1 MGKRLRFLAVSA
13 ITLALISVSAPQPV
27 QAVSPVTVPTFTVTR
42 GSNPFLARL
51 NFTADSRAR
60 YVVHAY
66 FSGDNFLNKYL
77 VNSDYVPG
85 TDASNISPASGNC
98 SAAINDLQ
106 NTDPYA
112 PYPVS
117 YCRLTGIF
125 SQTVR
130 FSLLVIERSN
140 QNRLPES
147 AKSEPV
153 GFLQGASGGIQ
164 RYGTR
169 SDGTPGVTIATG
181 STNGASRII
190 VGFRRS
196 DDYSVISAYSSQLTM
211 KSGSHGF
218 AVPLAG
224 GYRYTFD
231 VKYFGGVSGNTT
243 WFDSDFKSEM
253 SSPLYVSQ
261 VSAPV
266 SDVIATPTA
275 DGKIHVRWTNPT
287 NGNLPARHL
296 VYLSTN
302 KFDVFVAPESLV
314 SYPTNS
320 VILSQITNGTSYESL
335 TPGVSYFIVVSSTM
349 ASPDTNPARVSTS
362 EPVIV
367 QMAPGSPLATFAAA
381 DRQINATWTEP
392 QFTGGVSPK
401 NYEIQA
407 SSDGTNWTFATF
419 DGSARN
425 GSIGSLTNGQQYT
438 VRIRAINDAGPGT
451 WESSTA
457 TPIGVPT
464 AVTEPVTSIGQTT
477 ARIAMSLNAQGDN
490 VRVWLQYR
498 LGDGTINEVDL
509 GSTNSSIYAGAS
521 SLTGLTSGRLY
532 RVRAKAQAS
541 DGNYYYGLWKN
552 FTTTPLA
559 VTNVAVS
566 STAETV
572 TATWATPDVTPTVL
586 KYDVWAEVNGE
597 TVGMGCTDVSR
608 SSSSGSCVIAGL
620 DPGVLYDI
628 RIAARVTGGDFGNA
642 TSQLTRNALATKR
655 LQVIQDRSGLLPKL
669 YVGIPNPNLT
679 SFFSADSGLALS
691 ITSTTGTKCLVEP
704 GLKLSVRATGT
715 CSLTIAQSGN
725 TIFGPAETKTVS
737 LTIAAT
743 QTISFSFSGLSAPK
757 VAAAAIDIAS
767 YASASSSLAV
777 SFSSNTNETC
787 TIDGTMLTPQR
798 AGLCEVFAIQT
809 GNENFMSAPQ
819 ESASFFVGKGDQAT
833 LEITSTGG
841 QFNQPLTLLTSGG
854 SGTGNVTYTISSS
867 GNTSSCSI
875 TSTGVKAMQ
884 PGDCIVQAKKEA
896 DDNYIEWVSQ
906 LKTLVFTK
914 ASQAITFVSIPDTI
928 EGSTINPSVSS
939 SSELTVTLESLTTSV
954 CTISN
959 GSISLDHAGTC
970 RIKASQSGTTSYLA
984 ASDVTVQFESNQ
996 KATPQTGTMRYDR
1009 TRTYRIGSII
1019 DFYVADDVNGAQSEV
1034 PGTFTWLA
1042 DTPGILEFDPQVHGR
1057 ATVVGRPSSGGMLNV
1072 MYKFTPSAGY
1082 TALYNPALGPGAL
1095 QIAQT
1100 PQPVAVAQQIVDYDE
1115 SAKFVVSGVLGTGQ
1129 LSYGFSP
1136 MDNANLN
1143 SSARNALCTISGT
1156 IVTRSEPG
1164 SCVVRALV
1172 ASDNQY
1178 EATAAVQEFFFMKKS
1193 QYVTVENYW
1202 MLDEANYANQSTTFD
1217 LSTMVVSSQGLT
1229 VDTSTTSAACSIT
1242 ASVLTVLSAGEC
1254 SIKMSQAGSSTVI
1267 EFPDAYFVFMIGKA
1281 PQSAVSL
1288 GTTSTT
1294 FGVPLSLTASGGDG
1308 SGGLSFSASDGS
1320 AVGCRVVNGA
1330 LLSNSA
1336 GTCLV
1341 ETTKAESENF
1351 ATLVSS
1357 PEVVTI
1363 DKASH
1368 TMSFSFSSLPTVRMG
1383 DAPFSI
1389 ASFLQ
1394 LSSGRLAATSSG
1406 STDVCT
1412 IVGTVVTVRSTGQCI
1427 IDAEYAEDVSFTS
1440 ISTVTRYFT
1449 VQGAS
1454 TNTVPSVVNTIAPVN
1469 TVAPVSTVAPVV
1481 NVSEPRNVLLSR
1493 GGSKSLV
1500 VSWQVPTSGQST
1512 ITTYVATLSPGGK
1525 RCSVSTTTCTFT
1537 GLNAAQPY
1545 RVSVVAVSATMTSQA
1560 GTSGGVTPNIQI
1572 KVKGKTNLSTMITA
1586 PSKGAQ
1592 KWSVKGGC
1600 KISGQMFLA
1609 ATKPSTCTLTLV
1621 TAKNKTMPK
1630 STLKVSIQ
1638 IKK

>member
-1 MGKRLRFLAVSA
+1 MRKSLRFLAVSA

-98 SAAINDLQ
+98 SAAINNLQ

-117 YCRLTGIF
+117 YCLLTGIY

-130 FSLLVIERSN
+130 FSLLVIERST

-153 GFLQGASGGIQ
+153 GFLQGAQGGVSSYGNRTDGVSGLNI
-164 RYGTR
+164 
-169 SDGTPGVTIATG
+169 ITG
-181 STNGASRII
+181 STSGSSRIV

-196 DDYSVISAYSSQLTM
+196 DDPSVISAYSSPLTL
-211 KSGSHGF
+211 KSGSPGIG
-218 AVPLAG
+218 VPLTG
-224 GYRYTFD
+224 GYSYTFD
-231 VKYFGGVSGNTT
+231 VKYFGGISGNTT
-243 WFDSDFKSEM
+243 WFDSEFKPLTM
-253 SSPLYVSQ
+253 SPFYVQ
-261 VSAPV
+261 LASAPV
-266 SDVIATPTA
+266 SNIIATPTA
-275 DGKIHVRWTNPT
+275 DGKIDVRWTNPT
-287 NGNLPARHL
+287 SGNLPVRNM

-302 KFDVFVAPESLV
+302 KVDIFITPESSV
-314 SYPTNS
+314 TFPSNS
-320 VILSQITNGTSYESL
+320 VTLSQISNGTSYEPLS
-335 TPGVSYFIVVSSTM
+335 PGTRYFIMISSVM
-349 ASPDTNPARVSTS
+349 ASPDRNPAREWTTQ
-362 EPVIV
+362 PVTV

-381 DRQINATWTEP
+381 DRRINVTWTEP

-407 SSDGTNWTFATF
+407 SSDGTNWTSATF
-419 DGSARN
+419 DGSSRN

-509 GSTNSSIYAGAS
+509 GSTNSSTYAGAS
-521 SLTGLTSGRLY
+521 SLTGLNAGRLY

-541 DGNYYYGLWKN
+541 DNNYYYGLWKN

-559 VTNVAVS
+559 VTSVAVT

-642 TSQLTRNALATKR
+642 TSQLTRNAIATKR

-691 ITSTTGTKCLVEP
+691 ITSTTGSKCLVEP
-704 GLKLSVRATGT
+704 GLRLSVRAAGT
-715 CSLTIAQSGN
+715 CSLTITQAGN
-725 TIFGPAETKTVS
+725 SIFGPAQSKTVA
-737 LTIAAT
+737 LTIADT
-743 QTISFSFSGLSAPK
+743 QSITFSFSGLSAPK
-757 VAAAAIDIAS
+757 VAAAAIDISS

-777 SFSSNTNETC
+777 SFSSSTNETC
-787 TIDGTMLTPQR
+787 TLDGTMLTPRR
-798 AGLCEVFAIQT
+798 AGLCEIVAIQT
-809 GNENFMSAPQ
+809 GNENFMAAPQ

-833 LEITSTGG
+833 LTVTSTGG
-841 QFNQPLTLLTSGG
+841 EFDEPLTLQTSGG
-854 SGTGNVTYTISSS
+854 SGTGNVSFTINAS
-867 GNTSSCSI
+867 GNTANCQK
-875 TSTGVKAMQ
+875 TATGVRAMQ
-884 PGDCIVQAKKEA
+884 PGECIVQAKKEL

-914 ASQAITFVSIPDTI
+914 ATQEITFTSIPDTI
-928 EGSTINPSVSS
+928 EGSMINPSVSS
-939 SSELTVTLESLTTSV
+939 SSGLTVTLESLTTSV
-954 CTISN
+954 CTVSN
-959 GSISLDHAGTC
+959 GSISLDRAGTC

-996 KATPQTGTMRYDR
+996 KTTPQTGTMRYDR
-1009 TRTYRIGSII
+1009 TRTYRIGSTI
-1019 DFYVADDVNGAQSEV
+1019 DFFVADDVSGEKSDI

-1042 DTPGILEFDPQVHGR
+1042 DTPGILEFDPQVPGR

-1072 MYKFTPSAGY
+1072 MYKFTPSAAY
-1082 TALYNPALGPGAL
+1082 TASHNPALGPGAL
-1095 QIAQT
+1095 MIAQT
-1100 PQPVAVAQQIVDYDE
+1100 PQPLAVAQQIVDYDE
-1115 SAKFVVSGVLGTGQ
+1115 SAKFIVSGVLGTGQ

-1143 SSARNALCTISGT
+1143 ASARNALCTISGT
-1156 IVTRSEPG
+1156 VVTRSEPG

-1202 MLDEANYANQSTTFD
+1202 MLDEANYANRSTTFD

-1242 ASVLTVLSAGEC
+1242 ASVLTILSAGEC
-1254 SIKMSQAGSSTVI
+1254 SIKLSQAGSSTVI

-1294 FGVPLSLTASGGDG
+1294 FGVPLSLSATGGDG
-1308 SGGLSFSASDGS
+1308 NGAFSFSASDG
-1320 AVGCRVVNGA
+1320 AATGCRVVNGA

-1368 TMSFSFSSLPTVRMG
+1368 TMAFSFSSLPTVRMG

-1412 IVGTVVTVRSTGQCI
+1412 IVGTVVTVRSAGQCI

-1500 VSWQVPTSGQST
+1500 ASWQVPTSGQST

-1537 GLNAAQPY
+1537 GLNAAQAY
-1545 RVSVVAVSATMTSQA
+1545 RVSVVAVSATMTSEA
-1560 GTSGGVTPNIQI
+1560 GTSGSTVPNIQM
-1572 KVKGKTNLSTMITA
+1572 KVKGRTNLRTMITA

-1592 KWSVKGGC
+1592 RWTVTGGC
-1600 KISGQMFLA
+1600 RITGQMFTA
-1609 ATKPSTCTLTLV
+1609 ASRATTCSLTLV
-1621 TAKNKTMPK
+1621 TAKFKNTPR
-1630 STLKVSIQ
+1630 STQRVSVQ
-1638 IKK
+1638 ITK

>member
-1 MGKRLRFLAVSA
+1 MRKRLRFLAVSA
-13 ITLALISVSAPQPV
+13 ITLALVSASAPQPV
-27 QAVSPVTVPTFTVTR
+27 LAVSPVTVPTFTVSR
-42 GSNPFLARL
+42 GLNPHLARL

-60 YVVHAY
+60 YVVHVY
-66 FSGDNFLNKYL
+66 FSNDNYLNKYL
-77 VNSDYVPG
+77 VNSDYTPG
-85 TDASNISPASGNC
+85 TDLSNVANPSATAACASAISPV
-98 SAAINDLQ
+98 Q
-106 NTDPYA
+106 NTDIWA
-112 PYPVS
+112 PYPVDF
-117 YCRLTGIF
+117 CRLTGSKF
-125 SQTVR
+125 TAR
-130 FSLLVIERSN
+130 FSLLVIERST
-140 QNRLPES
+140 QTELTES
-147 AKSEPV
+147 AKSNPV
-153 GFLQGASGGIQ
+153 GFLQNSSGGLISYNNRQDGISGFRLQTGPAVGASK
-164 RYGTR
+164 
-169 SDGTPGVTIATG
+169 VV
-181 STNGASRII
+181 

-196 DDYSVISAYSSQLTM
+196 DDYSVIHSYSNGLTAN
-211 KSGSHGF
+211 SGHPGF
-218 AVPLAG
+218 SVPLAG
-224 GYRYTFD
+224 GYYYTFD

-243 WFDSDFKSEM
+243 WFDSDFKSLSM
-253 SSPLYVSQ
+253 SPFYAQ
-261 VSAPV
+261 KAADPV
-266 SDVIATPTA
+266 SDIIATPTA

-287 NGNLPARHL
+287 GENLPDTSM
-296 VYLSTN
+296 VYLSTDKVN
-302 KFDVFVAPESLV
+302 VVRAVESLV
-314 SYPTNS
+314 QFPTNS
-320 VILSQITNGTSYESL
+320 VTLSATSVGSINTPLDPGTKYYINITS
-335 TPGVSYFIVVSSTM
+335 VM
-349 ASPDTNPARVSTS
+349 ASPDRNPARVWTS
-362 EPVIV
+362 QPVTV
-367 QMAPGSPLATFAAA
+367 QMAPGSPLGSFTAA
-381 DRQINATWTEP
+381 DRRINATWTEP
-392 QFTGGVSPK
+392 QFTGGVTPTS
-401 NYEIQA
+401 YEIQA
-407 SSDGTNWTFATF
+407 SSDGTNWASAIF
-419 DGSARN
+419 DGSARS
-425 GSIGSLTNGQQYT
+425 GSISGLTNGQQYT
-438 VRIRAINDAGPGT
+438 VRIRAINAAGAGT
-451 WESSTA
+451 WDSSTA
-457 TPIGVPT
+457 TPIGIPT
-464 AVTEPVTSIGQTT
+464 AVTEAVTSIGQTS

-490 VRVWLQYR
+490 VRVWLEYK
-498 LGDGTINEVDL
+498 LGDGVTTEIDL
-509 GSTNSSIYAGAS
+509 GSTNSSTFAGAS
-521 SLTGLTSGRLY
+521 TLTGLNAGRLY

-541 DGNYYYGLWKN
+541 DNNYYYGLWKN
-552 FTTTPLA
+552 FTTTPVA
-559 VTNVAVS
+559 VTNVAVT
-566 STAETV
+566 STATSV
-572 TATWATPDVTPTVL
+572 TAAWDTPDVTPTVL
-586 KYDVWAEVNGE
+586 KYNVWAEINGE
-597 TVGMGCTDVSR
+597 VAGLGCTAVVR
-608 SSSSGSCVIAGL
+608 SSSRGSCGITGL
-620 DPGVLYDI
+620 DQGVLYDI
-628 RIAARVTGGDFGNA
+628 RVSATPTGGDYGN
-642 TSQLTRNALATKR
+642 TSSPLTKNAIATKR
-655 LQVIQDRSGLLPKL
+655 LQIIQDKSGLLPKL
-669 YVGIPNPNLT
+669 YVGIANPLLT
-679 SFFSADSGLALS
+679 SYFSADSGLALS
-691 ITSTTGTKCLVEP
+691 ITSTTGTKCLVES
-704 GLKLSVRATGT
+704 GLKLSVRAAGT

-757 VAAAAIDIAS
+757 VAAAAIDIVS

-798 AGLCEVFAIQT
+798 AGLCEIIAIQT

-833 LEITSTGG
+833 LAITSTGG

-867 GNTSSCSI
+867 GNTSNCSI

-896 DDNYIEWVSQ
+896 DENYIEWLSQ

-928 EGSTINPSVSS
+928 EGSVFTPSVSANS
-939 SSELTVTLESLTTSV
+939 GLSVTLQSLTTSV
-954 CTISN
+954 CTLSN

-970 RIKASQSGTTSYLA
+970 RIEATQAGDSNYLA
-984 ASDVTVQFESNQ
+984 ASDVTVQFESNS

-1009 TRTYRIGSII
+1009 TRTYRIGSTI

-1042 DTPGILEFDPQVHGR
+1042 DTPGILEFDPQVPGR

-1129 LSYGFSP
+1129 VTYDFSP
-1136 MDNANLN
+1136 MDNAFLN
-1143 SSARNALCTISGT
+1143 ASARNALCTITGT
-1156 IVTRSEPG
+1156 VVTRSEPG

-1172 ASDNQY
+1172 GSDSQY

-1202 MLDEANYANQSTTFD
+1202 MLDEANYANRSTTFD

-1229 VDTSTTSAACSIT
+1229 VDTSTSSSACSIS
-1242 ASVLTVLSAGEC
+1242 ASVLTIISAGEC
-1254 SIKMSQAGSSTVI
+1254 SIRLSQAGSSTVI
-1267 EFPDAYFVFMIGKA
+1267 EFPDAYFVFTIGKA
-1281 PQSAVSL
+1281 SQSVVSL

-1368 TMSFSFSSLPTVRMG
+1368 TMSFSFSSLPSVKVG
-1383 DAPFSI
+1383 DAPFNVGSY
-1389 ASFLQ
+1389 AQ
-1394 LSSGRLAATSSG
+1394 LSSSQSASFISG
-1406 STDVCT
+1406 SPDVCT
-1412 IVGTVVTVRSTGQCI
+1412 VNSSVVTVRTAGQCI
-1427 IDAEYAEDVSFTS
+1427 IDADYSEDTNFLS

-1454 TNTVPSVVNTIAPVN
+1454 TNTVPSVVNT
-1469 TVAPVSTVAPVV
+1469 VAPAV
-1481 NVSEPRNVLLSR
+1481 NVSEPRNVSLSR
-1493 GGSKSLV
+1493 GRSKSLV
-1500 VSWQVPTSGQST
+1500 ASWQVPSSGQST

-1525 RCSVSTTTCTFT
+1525 RCSVSITTCTFT
-1537 GLNAAQPY
+1537 GLNPTLSY
-1545 RVSVVAVSATMTSQA
+1545 KVSVVAVSATMTSQA
-1560 GTSGGVTPNIQI
+1560 GTSGGVNPNIQM
-1572 KVKGKTNLSTMITA
+1572 KVKGKTNLRTMITA

-1600 KISGQMFLA
+1600 KISGRMFLA
-1609 ATKPSTCTLTLV
+1609 ATKPSTCSLTLV
-1621 TAKNKTMPK
+1621 TAKYKTTPK
-1630 STLKVSIQ
+1630 STLRVSVQ
-1638 IKK
+1638 ITK